1 LQKGA
6 ESILL
11 IVQGEQRQDGARS
24 AQLFGR
30 PVRNWRNTTKII
42 LGKTGSIMEA
52 KDNALI
58 KEPERMFRTLFLLMP
73 FLLGARIMVC
83 IMPFSI

>member
-1 LQKGA
+1 M
-6 ESILL
+6 
-11 IVQGEQRQDGARS
+11 
-24 AQLFGR
+24 FGR
-30 PVRNWRNTTKII
+30 LVRNWGKTTKII
-42 LGKTGSIMEA
+42 LWKTGSIMEA

-83 IMPFSI
+83 IMPFSV

>member
-1 LQKGA
+1 
-6 ESILL
+6 
-11 IVQGEQRQDGARS
+11 
-24 AQLFGR
+24 
-30 PVRNWRNTTKII
+30 
-42 LGKTGSIMEA
+42 MEA

-83 IMPFSI
+83 IMAFSI